1 MTHNHIGSE
10 GLPRFPEP
18 YWRDSVT
25 LPTFQSLQ
33 EDLEVDIVI
42 IGGGITG
49 ITTAYL
55 LVKEGLKVALLEADT
70 LLNGTT
76 GHTTAKITAQHGL
89 IYDELISHMGRTK
102 ARQYYEANSEAL
114 QFIKQTVEEHQ
125 INCDF
130 SQQDA
135 YIYATTKECV
145 HKLEQEFTAYQQLHI
160 PGELISHI
168 PFDIKIHKAL
178 SMKNQ
183 AQFHP
188 VSYLTKLVQLIVES
202 GGLIFENSMA
212 IDLEEGNQPTVLTR
226 EGRRVTANY
235 VLSCSHFPFYDGL
248 GFYFT
253 RLYAQRSYVIAV
265 KTEKEFPGGMYI
277 SADQPTR
284 SLRSTTMNGENI
296 VLIGGESHKT
306 GQGKDTLEHYKA
318 LEAFGH
324 EVFGMNEILYRWSA
338 QDLVTLDKVPYIGEI
353 TANHRN
359 VLVATGYRKWG
370 MTNGTA
376 AALLL
381 RDIVLKRENSYI
393 DLYRPSRFFI
403 NPSLKEFFEQ
413 NLDVAKH
420 LISGKL
426 EVPDRKIEDL
436 TNGEGS
442 VVLYNG
448 ERAGAYKDDNGQ
460 LHIVDTTCTHLGCET
475 EWNHGDRTWDCPC
488 HGSRFSYTGEIIEG
502 PAELPLKRLQ

>member
-1 MTHNHIGSE
+1 MTHNHISGK

-18 YWRDSVT
+18 FWRDSIN
-25 LPTFQSLQ
+25 LPTFQPVK
-33 EDLEVDIVI
+33 EDLKVDVVIV
-42 IGGGITG
+42 GGGITG
-49 ITTAYL
+49 ITAAYL
-55 LVKEGLKVALLEADT
+55 LVKEGLKVALLEANN

-89 IYDELISHMGRTK
+89 IYDELINHMGRTK
-102 ARQYYEANSEAL
+102 ARQYYEANTEAL
-114 QFIKQTVEEHQ
+114 QFIKQTVSEHQ
-125 INCDF
+125 IKCDF

-135 YIYATTKECV
+135 YIYATTEECAN
-145 HKLEQEFTAYQQLHI
+145 KLEKEFEAYQQLNI
-160 PGELISHI
+160 PGELVHHI
-168 PFDIKIHKAL
+168 PFDIKIHNAL

-188 VSYLTKLVQLIVES
+188 VSYLAHIVQLITAN
-202 GGLIFENSMA
+202 GGLIFENTMA
-212 IDLEEGNQPTVLTR
+212 VDLEEGDQPTVITR
-226 EGRRVTANY
+226 EGQRVTADY

-284 SLRSTTMNGENI
+284 SIRSATFNGENI
-296 VLIGGESHKT
+296 VLIGGDGHKT

-318 LEAFGH
+318 LETFGH
-324 EVFGMNEILYRWSA
+324 EVYGSNEILYRWSA

-359 VLVATGYRKWG
+359 ILIATGYRKWG

-376 AALLL
+376 AGLLL
-381 RDIVLKRENSYI
+381 RDIVLKRDNPYV
-393 DLYRPSRFFI
+393 DLYRPSRFYI
-403 NPSLKEFFEQ
+403 NPSLKEFFAQ
-413 NLDVAKH
+413 NFDVAKH

-426 EVPDRKIEDL
+426 EIPNREAEDL

-442 VVLYNG
+442 VVLFNG

-502 PAELPLKRLQ
+502 PAELPLKRLR